1 MALLWLLLLLAL
13 AGPVGGTWDSCRG
26 TCGLRPMVL
35 NESSAIPE
43 YTSSDSG
50 NSTTL
55 DVNPGTWTGI
65 ASIQVTLENGT
76 WHMCSGTLINH
87 RWVLTTARCFTTA
100 GDIQKWKVVLGATDL
115 SQPGREAQVFSIKR
129 IVKHRHYDHDSE
141 RNNIALVELQPPVE
155 CNNYIQ
161 LGCVPDSSLEV
172 SELKTCYMAGWRAS
186 PESGECPEAKVRLI
200 DVQLCN
206 SSRWYGG
213 AVHPQ
218 DLCAGYP
225 RGGIDTCQG
234 DIGGPLICKDH
245 VGDYF
250 WLVGLASW
258 GKGCTGEKRPGVF
271 TSTQHFRGWIQ
282 VQLGL
287 VSSNPA
293 PTPTEPALTPHTT
306 PMLPPSTALTL
317 TVIEGPPS
325 DSSITISFPKH
336 ILLRFFQALK
346 DFLEFLRNKMR

>member
-1 MALLWLLLLLAL
+1 MSRYRRRSILSWYRYRHR
-13 AGPVGGTWDSCRG
+13 S
-26 TCGLRPMVL
+26 
-35 NESSAIPE
+35 IPSW
-43 YTSSDSG
+43 YRYRHR
-50 NSTTL
+50 
-55 DVNPGTWTGI
+55 
-65 ASIQVTLENGT
+65 SIPS
-76 WHMCSGTLINH
+76 WYRYRH
-87 RWVLTTARCFTTA
+87 R
-100 GDIQKWKVVLGATDL
+100 
-115 SQPGREAQVFSIKR
+115 SIPSWYR
-129 IVKHRHYDHDSE
+129 
-141 RNNIALVELQPPVE
+141 
-155 CNNYIQ
+155 
-161 LGCVPDSSLEV
+161 SLEV

-186 PESGECPEAKVRLI
+186 PESAPGPRLLLQEAKVRLI